1 MELFDATWTD
11 AAAAD
16 TALAVLPVG
25 STEQHGPHA
34 PLGTDVVTAQAVA
47 SAGVDRY
54 DGEPALAPVI
64 PVGVAAEHRQFTGT
78 LWVSEPTFRAYVRET
93 IGSLASHGWDRVVVV
108 NGHGGNIDALREL
121 CGTLIRE
128 ETAYAVPFTWFD
140 AVDLAAFDTAMGHG
154 GPAETSLVRHVRSEL
169 VAADRLDDAAAD
181 AAAGWG
187 DWQSGTNLAYDSAE
201 FTDNGVVG
209 DPRASS
215 AELGE
220 QLLGAAADAL
230 AELLGAVE
238 SRDVSR
244 PPHR

>member
-1 MELFDATWTD
+1 
-11 AAAAD
+11 
-16 TALAVLPVG
+16 
-25 STEQHGPHA
+25 
-34 PLGTDVVTAQAVA
+34 
-47 SAGVDRY
+47 
-54 DGEPALAPVI
+54 
-64 PVGVAAEHRQFTGT
+64 
-78 LWVSEPTFRAYVRET
+78 
-93 IGSLASHGWDRVVVV
+93 
-108 NGHGGNIDALREL
+108 
-121 CGTLIRE
+121 
-128 ETAYAVPFTWFD
+128 
-140 AVDLAAFDTAMGHG
+140 
-154 GPAETSLVRHVRSEL
+154 